1 MADVWRQGIYRIRIE
16 NNKEIIRK
24 GVVHSDQSCRED
36 EYKEGKFFKWL
47 LAIAT
52 FNNPTSE
59 VEWEMDSSRID
70 REGEV

>member
-1 MADVWRQGIYRIRIE
+1 M
-16 NNKEIIRK
+16 II
-24 GVVHSDQSCRED
+24 G
-36 EYKEGKFFKWL
+36 
-47 LAIAT
+47 IAT